1 MTQAQ
6 RVVVVTGASR
16 GIGAAIAQDLS
27 QHGYWVWMVARDA
40 GALHRVA
47 SSIRDQGGRADFVP
61 FDITDIDN
69 APKVFERISQETGHL
84 DGLVNNAGTTRR
96 GSLTEISP
104 EDYDGVMRVN
114 VRSLIF
120 FTQAAL
126 PFISHDGAIVNMASL
141 NSFNVLRGAGLY
153 AASKAAVLQLT
164 RAFAIDVADRGI
176 RVNAVAPGFIHTDF
190 NHALW
195 ERPEIRE
202 WVETNT
208 PLGRLGRPQ
217 DVVGA
222 VRFLLSP
229 DSSFVTGSVLVLD
242 GGFLPSRLW
251 PL

>member
-1 MTQAQ
+1 M
-6 RVVVVTGASR
+6 
-16 GIGAAIAQDLS
+16 
-27 QHGYWVWMVARDA
+27 
-40 GALHRVA
+40 
-47 SSIRDQGGRADFVP
+47 
-61 FDITDIDN
+61 
-69 APKVFERISQETGHL
+69 
-84 DGLVNNAGTTRR
+84 
-96 GSLTEISP
+96 
-104 EDYDGVMRVN
+104 
-114 VRSLIF
+114 
-120 FTQAAL
+120 
-126 PFISHDGAIVNMASL
+126 
-141 NSFNVLRGAGLY
+141 Y

-195 ERPEIRE
+195 ERAEIRE